1 MKQGGARHDIL
12 LKWRPPPKEHRQTD
26 EQGEAFGMQIKDK
39 YKFSSDSADPY
50 QTVRGWLL
58 SYLSLTRGLGVN
70 AKDKGEMPDDEKST
84 DPGLSAA
91 ERKALRVR
99 EAQEAIA
106 DHEEAQTAF
115 HENRER
121 LRKERLVREGTE
133 SQILPPTPELPDD
146 TPIERVLFST
156 RIQNALRAADLKTVG
171 EVREISDE
179 TLIGLPDFG
188 RSSLSDLR
196 MKLGL
201 PSTDGVRPTRKKLA

>member
-1 MKQGGARHDIL
+1 M
-12 LKWRPPPKEHRQTD
+12 
-26 EQGEAFGMQIKDK
+26 
-39 YKFSSDSADPY
+39 
-50 QTVRGWLL
+50 
-58 SYLSLTRGLGVN
+58 N

-115 HENRER
+115 HENQER
-121 LRKERLVREGTE
+121 LRKERLVREATE
-133 SQILPPTPELPDD
+133 GPMLAPTPELPDD
-146 TPIERVLFST
+146 TPIERVLFSS

-179 TLIGLPDFG
+179 TLISLDFG
-188 RSSLSDLR
+188 KGSLSDLR
-196 MKLGL
+196 KKLGL
-201 PSTDGVRPTRKKLA
+201 PSTDGVRSLDKKPA